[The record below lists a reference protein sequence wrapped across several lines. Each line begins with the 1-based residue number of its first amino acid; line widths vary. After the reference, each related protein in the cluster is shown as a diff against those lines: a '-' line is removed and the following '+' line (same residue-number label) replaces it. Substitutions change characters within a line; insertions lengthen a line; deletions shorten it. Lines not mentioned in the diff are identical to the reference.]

1 VKPTALVTGASGFL
15 GRRLVAILRRADHP
29 VVAWYRGPS
38 PPSIDPG
45 LRWEPWPAIDALT
58 AGIER
63 LESPIIYHLAAAANR
78 NAHDPAV
85 QFESNIRLTAALVAA
100 GADARA
106 RGFVYAGSCTEYGPT
121 PAGVPIPETAPLASV
136 NLYDA
141 SKAAAGLWAQA
152 VARNCGL
159 GFAWARLFS
168 LYGPGL
174 RPPRLLPLVHAALR
188 EKRALTIVSQVRD
201 WLYVDDA
208 AEGMLR
214 LGDHAA
220 AGGHGI
226 FNLCTGRGLSNQDIV
241 TRFAHRMGADVG
253 LLDFRALSGREG
265 EAPWLV
271 GDPTAA
277 GKLGWSARTELDAGL
292 DETIAA
298 LDRERA
304 NGS

>member
-1 VKPTALVTGASGFL
+1 M
-15 GRRLVAILRRADHP
+15 
-29 VVAWYRGPS
+29 
-38 PPSIDPG
+38 
-45 LRWEPWPAIDALT
+45 T

-78 NAHDPAV
+78 NVHQPAV

-106 RGFVYAGSCTEYGPT
+106 RGFVYAGSCTEYGPA
-121 PAGVPIPETAPLASV
+121 PAGLPIPETAPLASL

-141 SKAAAGLWAQA
+141 SKAAAGLWARA
-152 VARNCGL
+152 VARYAGL

-174 RPPRLLPLVHAALR
+174 RPPRLLPVAHAALR
-188 EKRALTIVSQVRD
+188 ENRAVTLGSQVRD

-214 LGDHAA
+214 LGEYAA
-220 AGGHGI
+220 AGGHGT
-226 FNLCTGRGLSNQDIV
+226 FNLCTGRGLSNHDIV
-241 TRFAHRMGADVG
+241 RRFAQRMGADLG
-253 LLDFRALSGREG
+253 LLKVQPFPAQEG

-271 GDPTAA
+271 GDPAA
-277 GKLGWSARTELDAGL
+277 AEKLGWSARTELDVGL
-292 DETIAA
+292 DKTIAA